1 MQEALPSGAQYKAL
15 NLAGAMEF
23 LGDAQAVRDLLAPL
37 VRALDADLPHIEQLL
52 EGGDLATLA
61 RMLHS
66 MKGFVPVFCF
76 EPLAQELVR
85 VEKAARALDTLAVR
99 ADVAA
104 LLPRLRRLAGEA
116 QDYLRQSS

>member
-1 MQEALPSGAQYKAL
+1 MQEALPPGAQYKAL
-15 NLAGAMEF
+15 NLAGAMAF
-23 LGDAQAVRDLLAPL
+23 LGDAQAVGDLLAPL
-37 VRALDADLPHIEQLL
+37 VRSLDTDLPQIEHLL
-52 EGGDLATLA
+52 DGGDLATVA

-76 EPLAQELVR
+76 DALAQELVR
-85 VEKAARALDTLAVR
+85 VEKAARAIDSLAVR

-116 QDYLRQSS
+116 QDYLRQSP

>member
-1 MQEALPSGAQYKAL
+1 MQEALPPGAQYKAL

-37 VRALDADLPHIEQLL
+37 VRSLEADLPHIEQLL
-52 EGGDLATLA
+52 EGGDLATVA

-76 EPLAQELVR
+76 EPLARELVR
-85 VEKAARALDTLAVR
+85 VEKAARAIDTLAVR

-116 QDYLRQSS
+116 QDYLCQSP

>member
-37 VRALDADLPHIEQLL
+37 VRSLDADLPHLEQLL
-52 EGGDLATLA
+52 EGGDLATVA

>member
-1 MQEALPSGAQYKAL
+1 MQEALPPGAQYKAL
-15 NLAGAMEF
+15 NLAGAMAF

-37 VRALDADLPHIEQLL
+37 VRALDTDLPQVEHLL
-52 EGGDLATLA
+52 DGGDLATVA

-76 EPLAQELVR
+76 DALAQELVR
-85 VEKAARALDTLAVR
+85 VEKAARAIDTLAVR

-116 QDYLRQSS
+116 QDYLRQSP

>member
-37 VRALDADLPHIEQLL
+37 VRALDADLPHLEQLL
-52 EGGDLATLA
+52 EGGDLATVA

>member
-37 VRALDADLPHIEQLL
+37 VRSLEADLPHIEQLL
-52 EGGDLATLA
+52 EGGDLATVA

>member
-15 NLAGAMEF
+15 NLAGAMAF

-37 VRALDADLPHIEQLL
+37 VRALDTDLPQIEHLL
-52 EGGDLATLA
+52 DGGDLATVA

-76 EPLAQELVR
+76 DALAQELVR
-85 VEKAARALDTLAVR
+85 VEKAARAIDTLAVR

-116 QDYLRQSS
+116 QDYLRQSP

>member
-1 MQEALPSGAQYKAL
+1 MQDALPPGAQYKAL
-15 NLAGAMEF
+15 NLAGALEF

-37 VRALDADLPHIEQLL
+37 VRSLDADLPQIEQLL
-52 EGGDLATLA
+52 DGGDLATVA

-76 EPLAQELVR
+76 DALAQELLR
-85 VEKAARALDTLAVR
+85 VEKASRAIDTLAVR

-116 QDYLRQSS
+116 QDYLRQST